1 MKKIHFIAI
10 GGSAMHNLAIELF
23 KKGYKVSGSDDKIF
37 EPSLSNLKKYNLLPD
52 KLGWNKNRINK
63 EIDFVIIGMHA
74 KKDNPELIESLK
86 QNIRI
91 FSYPEFLYEF
101 SKLKTRV
108 VISGSHGKT
117 SISSMILHVLKY
129 NSINVDYML
138 GAQLEGFDTMVK
150 LKEENEF
157 ILIEGDEYLS
167 SPLDL
172 KSKFLWYKPNIA
184 LISGISWDHINV
196 FPTFNEYTN
205 QFRKFIDSIVPG
217 GVLVYN
223 ESDKILSKIVKES
236 KNSIK
241 KIPYNLPEFK
251 INNKVTFL
259 NTEFG
264 DVPLMIFGK
273 HNLENLSGAKWIS
286 QLFGINSN
294 DFYEAISIF
303 KGASRRL
310 ELLKKGKNCFLF
322 KDFAHSPS
330 KVFASCSAI
339 SDQYFNL
346 KKVFCLELH
355 TYSSLDNK
363 FIELYSGSLNLSD
376 EAIIFYD
383 LDNLKLKKRDII
395 LPNQIKRA
403 FNNDSILIFTN
414 SNKLSKYL
422 CSKNWKESVLLMMSS
437 GDFGGIK
444 WNNLKSF
451 FN

>member
-23 KKGYKVSGSDDKIF
+23 KKGDKVSGSDDKIF

-310 ELLKKGKNCFLF
+310 ELLKKGTDCFLF